1 MDYYEDT
8 SGKYHAILVY
18 RRELTDEEI
27 SDYDLELIEE
37 GFIGKYNGRYITK
50 KDFKEFLDYREAKDA
65 GLILSPEGLEFI
77 CKANDFNAEKI
88 GQHFLDILPQIKAKQ
103 EKIRRKI

>member
-1 MDYYEDT
+1 MDKYNKYYV
-8 SGKYHAILVY
+8 G
-18 RRELTDEEI
+18 R
-27 SDYDLELIEE
+27 
-37 GFIGKYNGRYITK
+37 YNGRYITK
-50 KDFKEFLDYREAKDA
+50 REFEDFLDYTHQKAA

-103 EKIRRKI
+103 EKLRRKI